1 MSIAK
6 IAKVIELMKD
16 KLGGKI
22 TAEFVALKPKTNA
35 YLMGDGINGKK
46 SKQTKK
52 C

>member
-22 TAEFVALKPKTNA
+22 TAEFVALKPKTYA